1 MLDQPVLVASI
12 RRRLHKGVRVGLD
25 C

>member
-1 MLDQPVLVASI
+1 MLDQPVRVASI
-12 RRRLHKGVRVGLD
+12 RPRLHKGVRDEPD